1 MIPAL
6 IQCGDLR
13 LSTKALGS
21 KKASHVIV
29 AKTRHGSK
37 NTSHFLTT
45 RPTQFWWGVDCSGS
59 GAVLRL
65 HPTLFC
71 GALHL
76 LSAP

>member
-21 KKASHVIV
+21 KKASHVVV
-29 AKTRHGSK
+29 AKPRHGSK

-45 RPTQFWWGVDCSGS
+45 
-59 GAVLRL
+59 
-65 HPTLFC
+65 HPTRKAWGGSL
-71 GALHL
+71 
-76 LSAP
+76 

>member
-29 AKTRHGSK
+29 AKTRQNPHDPPHAILVGCRSLRFWRGFAP
-37 NTSHFLTT
+37 TPHAFL
-45 RPTQFWWGVDCSGS
+45 WGAASFPKG
-59 GAVLRL
+59 
-65 HPTLFC
+65 
-71 GALHL
+71 
-76 LSAP
+76 